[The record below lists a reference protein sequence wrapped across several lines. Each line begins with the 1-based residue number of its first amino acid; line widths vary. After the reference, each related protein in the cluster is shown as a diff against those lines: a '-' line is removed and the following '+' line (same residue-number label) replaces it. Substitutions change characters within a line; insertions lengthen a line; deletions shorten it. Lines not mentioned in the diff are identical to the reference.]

1 MVEETIDLK
10 IRKAVGD
17 DAPAIHRVFTDSIF
31 GIGEDYYT
39 QPQKQAWAEAVI
51 ADSWSTRILE
61 LHFYVV
67 ESEAQVAG
75 FISWFEGE
83 IVHVYVSD
91 KFSGKGIGH
100 RMMDYALIQMQG
112 RNITLTSS
120 LNALKFYER
129 YGFVAEECLEKERG
143 GVSIPC
149 IRMRRAS
156 VSS

>member
-1 MVEETIDLK
+1 MEEAIGLK
-10 IRKAVGD
+10 VRKAVAD

-31 GIGEDYYT
+31 GISEEYYT

-61 LHFYVV
+61 LHFYVA
-67 ESEAQVAG
+67 EFDAQVAG

-91 KFSGKGIGH
+91 KFSGQGIGH
-100 RMMDYALIQMQG
+100 RMMNHALIQLQG

-120 LNALKFYER
+120 LNALKFYEK
-129 YGFVAEECLEKERG
+129 YGFETEERLEKERG
-143 GVSIPC
+143 GISIPC
-149 IRMRRAS
+149 IRMRRNS
-156 VSS
+156 VSN